1 MAARRKEMTER
12 LKIIEDQE
20 IEAIEAID
28 GGLEFELAACNQG
41 LLNKVG
47 RPSVLVEVDH
57 PPLSIE
63 TAGMIELVR
72 LAHLSSL
79 HCSSFGDFHKALL
92 NELRRSRHGVCV
104 DLDIGKEILIPPV
117 VNFGGGAAQLDF
129 HTALDQVGDQI
140 PIGIAGRNATV
151 GIVRAVMQRDVA
163 GVRVKDRNDL
173 RLGIPTGYVVLDELH
188 VEDRGRQVPFE
199 LQGADT
205 EHHLHVRQFHRNI
218 NVQRFL

>member
-28 GGLEFELAACNQG
+28 GGLEFELPACNQG
-41 LLNKVG
+41 
-47 RPSVLVEVDH
+47 
-57 PPLSIE
+57 
-63 TAGMIELVR
+63 LVR

-92 NELRRSRHGVCV
+92 NELRRSRHCVCV

-117 VNFGGGAAQLDF
+117 VNFRGGAAQLDF

-205 EHHLHVRQFHRNI
+205 ERHLHVRQFHRNI